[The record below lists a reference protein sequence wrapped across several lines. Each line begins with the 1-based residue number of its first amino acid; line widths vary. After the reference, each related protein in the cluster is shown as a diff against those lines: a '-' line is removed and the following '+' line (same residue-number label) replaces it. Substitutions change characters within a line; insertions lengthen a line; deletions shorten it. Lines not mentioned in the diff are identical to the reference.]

1 MKRGI
6 IKLQACISRSSS
18 PATDV
23 DFAPG
28 FLPYFRVS
36 QHICFVNTAYKFPR
50 AKTIRAALRTADHR
64 SYGPRLLVLCDC
76 P

>member
-1 MKRGI
+1 MKKGI
-6 IKLQACISRSSS
+6 IKVQACISRSISR
-18 PATDV
+18 ATYV

-28 FLPYFRVS
+28 FLPHFRVS
-36 QHICFVNTAYKFPR
+36 QHMRFANVAYKFPR
-50 AKTIRAALRTADHR
+50 AKTIRVALRTADHP